1 LRLTIEEYGPWI
13 SNELDNLLR
22 STRSKAAKLVEEA
35 KRAVS
40 EAGSFYEDL
49 AKKADRDMATKK
61 DAASYRAARVIGHGA
76 QEAAARVK
84 EIVIPTETNWESLKV
99 IKDSL
104 SVASRSIR
112 DLRDSTARE
121 LSGFYILDMRS
132 YGGALDRIA
141 KNGERLSKFLEGE
154 GSGLQRARTMTGIV
168 ESIKIARRE
177 LDDKV
182 GELDAVRKDQD
193 RLSLSQSQLTSK
205 VDQLEANSDL
215 REVLEIE
222 KELRK
227 ESRAFR
233 AETLAHLQRPLRRLA
248 DLAQRGEYPL
258 GPDEREA
265 LSAFVK
271 SPYKSFLSTS
281 TGQYLTKI
289 LENMKKAIDSGKM
302 EFKPKKTGRVSV
314 HLNQLIGTAHL
325 TEKQEKGRRLLAR
338 RRELLRNAECTD
350 MYGRRRE
357 LLSKIEETKRQGL
370 EVQERMKSVT
380 SMTEA
385 LNKRLIELLKQAE
398 TKTREY
404 VGREVELEGVS
415 L

>member
-13 SNELDNLLR
+13 SDELESQLR
-22 STRSKAAKLVEEA
+22 STRSKAAKLVDEA

-49 AKKADRDMATKK
+49 GRKGDRDMATKK
-61 DAASYRAARVIGHGA
+61 DAASYRAARLIGHGA
-76 QEAAARVK
+76 HEAAARVK
-84 EIVIPTETNWESLKV
+84 EIVIPNDTNWESLKIV
-99 IKDSL
+99 KDSL

-132 YGGALDRIA
+132 FGGAMDRIA
-141 KNGERLSKFLEGE
+141 KSGERLATFLEGE
-154 GSGLQRARTMTGIV
+154 GSKLQRARTITGIV
-168 ESIKIARRE
+168 ESIKTTRRE
-177 LDDKV
+177 LEEKSREQTAIKKGIEGLARSKSD
-182 GELDAVRKDQD
+182 
-193 RLSLSQSQLTSK
+193 LTSK
-205 VDQLEANSDL
+205 VDQLEANINL
-215 REVLEIE
+215 REVLDIE

-248 DLAQRGEYPL
+248 DLSQRGDYPL
-258 GPDEREA
+258 GSDEREA

-271 SPYKSFLSTS
+271 SPYKSFLSKS
-281 TGQYLTKI
+281 SGEYLTRI
-289 LENMKKAIDSGKM
+289 LESMKKAIDSGKM

-314 HLNQLIGTAHL
+314 QLNQLIGTTHL
-325 TEKQEKGRRLLAR
+325 AEKQEKGRRLLAR
-338 RRELLRNAECTD
+338 RRELLRNAECKD
-350 MYGRRRE
+350 MYERRKG
-357 LLSKIEETKRQGL
+357 LLSKIEETRREEL
-370 EVQERMKSVT
+370 ELQEKMKSAA

-385 LNKRLIELLKQAE
+385 VNKRLIDLLKQAE
-398 TKTREY
+398 SKTREY
-404 VGREVELEGVS
+404 VGQQVELEGIS

>member
-13 SNELDNLLR
+13 SDELDNQLR
-22 STRSKAAKLVEEA
+22 STRSKAAKLVDEA

-40 EAGSFYEDL
+40 EAGGFYEDL
-49 AKKADRDMATKK
+49 GRKGDRDMATKK
-61 DAASYRAARVIGHGA
+61 DAASYRAARLIGHGA
-76 QEAAARVK
+76 HEAAARVK
-84 EIVIPTETNWESLKV
+84 EIVIPNDTNWESLKIV
-99 IKDSL
+99 KDSL

-132 YGGALDRIA
+132 FGGAMDRIA
-141 KNGERLSKFLEGE
+141 KSGERLAAFMEGE
-154 GSGLQRARTMTGIV
+154 GSKLQRARTLTGIV
-168 ESIKIARRE
+168 ESIKTTRRE
-177 LDDKV
+177 LEEKSR
-182 GELDAVRKDQD
+182 EQSAIKKD
-193 RLSLSQSQLTSK
+193 LEGLAGSQSELTSK
-205 VDQLEANSDL
+205 IDQLEANNNL
-215 REVLEIE
+215 REVLDIE

-248 DLAQRGEYPL
+248 DLSQRGDYPL
-258 GPDEREA
+258 GSDEREA

-271 SPYKSFLSTS
+271 SPYKSFLSKS
-281 TGQYLTKI
+281 TGEYLTRI

-314 HLNQLIGTAHL
+314 QLNQLIGTAHL
-325 TEKQEKGRRLLAR
+325 IEKQEKGRRLLTR
-338 RRELLRNAECTD
+338 RRELLRNPECKD
-350 MYGRRRE
+350 MYERRKV
-357 LLSKIEETKRQGL
+357 LLSKIEETRRGEL
-370 EVQERMKSVT
+370 ELQEKMKSAA

-385 LNKRLIELLKQAE
+385 VNKRLIDLMKQAE

-404 VGREVELEGVS
+404 VGQQVELEGIS

>member
-13 SNELDNLLR
+13 SNELDNQLR
-22 STRSKAAKLVEEA
+22 STRTKAAKLVDEA

-49 AKKADRDMATKK
+49 GKKGDRDMATKK
-61 DAASYRAARVIGHGA
+61 DAASYRAARLIGHGA
-76 QEAAARVK
+76 HEAAARVK
-84 EIVIPTETNWESLKV
+84 EIVIPSDTSWESLKIV
-99 IKDSL
+99 KDSL

-132 YGGALDRIA
+132 FGGSLDRIA
-141 KNGERLSKFLEGE
+141 KSGDRLSTFLEGE
-154 GSGLQRARTMTGIV
+154 GAKLQRARTMTGIL
-168 ESIKIARRE
+168 ESIKTARRE
-177 LDDKV
+177 LDEKAAEM
-182 GELDAVRKDQD
+182 GAVKKDLA
-193 RLSLSQSQLTSK
+193 RLTASESELTSN
-205 VDQLEANSDL
+205 VSQLEANSDL
-215 REVLEIE
+215 REVLDIE

-258 GPDEREA
+258 GSDEREA

-271 SPYKSFLSTS
+271 SPYKSFLSKS
-281 TGQYLTKI
+281 SGEYSARI
-289 LENMKKAIDSGKM
+289 LESMKKAIDSGKM
-302 EFKPKKTGRVSV
+302 GFKPKKTGRVSV
-314 HLNQLIGTAHL
+314 QLNQLIGTTHL
-325 TEKQEKGRRLLAR
+325 AEKQEKGRRLLAR
-338 RRELLRNAECTD
+338 RRELLHKAECKD
-350 MYGRRRE
+350 IYERRKA
-357 LLSKIEETKRQGL
+357 LLSKIDETRQGEL
-370 EVQERMKSVT
+370 AVQEKMKSAS

-385 LNKRLIELLKQAE
+385 VNKRLIELLKQAE
-398 TKTREY
+398 MKTREY
-404 VGREVELEGVS
+404 VGKEVELEGVS